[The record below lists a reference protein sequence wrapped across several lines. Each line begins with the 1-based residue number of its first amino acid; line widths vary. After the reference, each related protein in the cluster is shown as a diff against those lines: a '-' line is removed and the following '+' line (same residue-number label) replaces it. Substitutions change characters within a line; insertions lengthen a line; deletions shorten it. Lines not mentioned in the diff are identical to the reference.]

1 MRIGAGTGLVTLPE
15 QVVEKLKAIV
25 NEVTSSPE
33 TVKLTGVP
41 CPVVPA
47 HSPA

>member
-1 MRIGAGTGLVTLPE
+1 MRIGEGAGLVTLPE
-15 QVVEKLKAIV
+15 QVEEKLNAKV
-25 NEVTSSPE
+25 NDVTSSPE
-33 TVKLTGVP
+33 TLKLTGVP